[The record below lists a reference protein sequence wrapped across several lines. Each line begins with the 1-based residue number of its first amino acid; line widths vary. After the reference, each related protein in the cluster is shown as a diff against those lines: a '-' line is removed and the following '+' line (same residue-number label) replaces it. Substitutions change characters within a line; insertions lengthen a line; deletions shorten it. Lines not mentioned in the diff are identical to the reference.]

1 LGLNNSE
8 LTLVVTNL
16 EFEESDIFE
25 SLLILNFTSSKSTLK
40 NLNLLIKKSKLVISS
55 DELSSKNISL
65 VDNTL
70 IVFLELLNFIIGFLD
85 DI

>member
-1 LGLNNSE
+1 M
-8 LTLVVTNL
+8 VTNL